1 MDLSIFPQTGL
12 LVFSLFVC
20 LVAGLLKNY
29 YSKSVIST
37 RSSELYLYSAATAG
51 MSAVLIFAFSGFRLE
66 WSVYTVLMSVLFGF
80 VTMLQN
86 VAITKALVIGP
97 YSYTCV
103 LGSAGTMISA
113 LSGYFFF
120 GEVLTAVKIAGMAFM
135 LVCFALS
142 VKKDED
148 GKKGNLIWFL
158 LALTGAVTTGV
169 IGLLQKIH
177 QNSPHKNELLAF
189 LVIAFVFSY
198 IFSQIFFL
206 FAKRGEKKAGEMP
219 EQKKTPGF
227 VFMLLAV
234 SALCIALNNII
245 NLFLSGVMEAA
256 VFFPVVNGVG
266 LILSILFCMLLFR
279 EKLQPLQWV
288 GVVCGVISTL
298 LLCMP

>member
-1 MDLSIFPQTGL
+1 MDLNAFPQTGL
-12 LVFSLFVC
+12 LIFSLLVC
-20 LVAGLLKNY
+20 LVVGLLKNY
-29 YSKSVIST
+29 YSKSVITT

-51 MSAVLIFAFSGFRLE
+51 LTAVFIFAFSGFRLE
-66 WSVYTVLMSVLFGF
+66 WSAYTIIMSVVFGF
-80 VTMLQN
+80 VTMIQN
-86 VAITKALVIGP
+86 VSVTRALVIGP
-97 YSYTCV
+97 FSYTSV
-103 LGSAGTMISA
+103 LTSAGTMISA

-120 GEVLTAVKIAGMAFM
+120 GETLTSVKIIGMAFM

-158 LALTGAVTTGV
+158 LALTGAVTTGL
-169 IGLLQKIH
+169 IGVLQKIH
-177 QNSPHKNELLAF
+177 QNSPHRHELLAF
-189 LVIAFVFSY
+189 LVVAFVFSWV
-198 IFSQIFFL
+198 FSQIFF
-206 FAKRGEKKAGEMP
+206 AVSKAGEVKAGLMP
-219 EQKKTPGF
+219 VARKSKGF
-227 VFMLLAV
+227 VVMLFAV

-266 LILSILFCMLLFR
+266 LILAIIFCMILFR

-288 GVVCGVISTL
+288 GIVCGVIATL